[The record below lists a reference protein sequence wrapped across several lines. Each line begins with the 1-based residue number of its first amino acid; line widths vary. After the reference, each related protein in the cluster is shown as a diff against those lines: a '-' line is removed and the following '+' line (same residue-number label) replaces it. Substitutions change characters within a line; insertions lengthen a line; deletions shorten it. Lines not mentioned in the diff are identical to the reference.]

1 MSNLISQSLA
11 SHVFPTHPTLYP
23 LCDPAWR
30 LTRVLSTPFLKPSL
44 ESGRGC
50 FSRLV
55 GGVES
60 STRREQL
67 VHESTTNERHFEHV
81 CSSLSASIV
90 RSIPRATCRFGSLP
104 PACLICFIFSIPTN
118 ADFFGLPSLSFL
130 LSLSLSRSSRVS
142 LLSVHPSR
150 RRQPPHHHHHHHRVY
165 RSRTSA

>member
-1 MSNLISQSLA
+1 MRS
-11 SHVFPTHPTLYP
+11 PPTLYS
-23 LCDPAWR
+23 LCDLAWR
-30 LTRVLSTPFLKPSL
+30 LTRILCVPFLKPSL

-60 STRREQL
+60 STRREEL

-90 RSIPRATCRFGSLP
+90 RSIPRATCRSGSPP
-104 PACLICFIFSIPTN
+104 PACLIGNPSFIFSIPTN
-118 ADFFGLPSLSFL
+118 AVFFGLPSLSFF
-130 LSLSLSRSSRVS
+130 LSLSRSSRVS

-150 RRQPPHHHHHHHRVY
+150 RRQPPHHHHRVCRT
-165 RSRTSA
+165 RSSA

>member
-1 MSNLISQSLA
+1 MSNNQSLDA
-11 SHVFPTHPTLYP
+11 LLFMRSPPTLYS

-30 LTRVLSTPFLKPSL
+30 LTRVLCAPFLRPSL

-90 RSIPRATCRFGSLP
+90 RSIPRATCRFGSRSIP

-130 LSLSLSRSSRVS
+130 LSLSLSLLTSVS
-142 LLSVHPSR
+142 PLCPSF
-150 RRQPPHHHHHHHRVY
+150 
-165 RSRTSA
+165 A